1 MPVVIT
7 DSTANL
13 FQKGHPFR
21 IMIEQVKS
29 RKRNWQTRY
38 RLVLKKDET
47 LEEVGSYR
55 LSLVNIYVL
64 ISSLFIIAMGLTVAA
79 IFFTPLKRLVPGF
92 AEPTEHPE
100 YIKLQKKVAALE
112 GELTSY
118 KSYYDSFRKLISN
131 PDSSDMAP
139 STYQSR
145 VNPKATGSKTG
156 TSDAKTHQE
165 ESRVTP
171 SVTLNPVEQTSG
183 RLLNSADYKYLIPP
197 ISGVISNGFD
207 QDHDHLG
214 VDILAPKDT
223 PVKAIWDGHVIT
235 ADWTLETGYTIG
247 IQHSNDIVSFYKHNS
262 TILKRTGAFVRAG
275 EAIAIVGNTG
285 TLTTGPHLHFE
296 LWVQGKPVDPVRYID
311 F

>member
-1 MPVVIT
+1 
-7 DSTANL
+7 
-13 FQKGHPFR
+13 
-21 IMIEQVKS
+21 MIEQVKT

-64 ISSLFIIAMGLTVAA
+64 VSSLLIIAMGLTVAA
-79 IFFTPLKRLVPGF
+79 IFYTPLKRLVPGY
-92 AEPTEHPE
+92 AEPAGHPE
-100 YIKLQKKVAALE
+100 FINLQKKVAALE
-112 GELTSY
+112 SELISY
-118 KSYYDSFRKLISN
+118 KSYYDSFRKLITN

-139 STYQSR
+139 TNYKSR
-145 VNPKATGSKTG
+145 VNPGVAST
-156 TSDAKTHQE
+156 AKTNSETKSHHE
-165 ESRVTP
+165 DSRITP
-171 SVTLNPVEQTSG
+171 PVTLNPVEQSSG

-207 QDHDHLG
+207 LDKDHLG

-262 TILKRTGAFVRAG
+262 TLLKRTGAFVRAG
-275 EAIAIVGNTG
+275 EAVSIVGNTG
-285 TLTTGPHLHFE
+285 KLTTGPHLHFE